1 MELRAV
7 KDSTNIENIKTNLRQ
22 ITKERDFLHLEVEK
36 RKKENEKLKIENNK
50 SKGDLSYEIEIAVK
64 KEKEKLM
71 EKIENLKLEN
81 ERKIFEINDLEMKLK
96 QKTAL
101 CGQL

>member
-1 MELRAV
+1 MICIKNFDR
-7 KDSTNIENIKTNLRQ
+7 ENRQ
-22 ITKERDFLHLEVEK
+22 KFQIRFQFSIWNKSCIWKPKEIGKLSRSGHK
-36 RKKENEKLKIENNK
+36 KKEKNFRNKDK

-96 QKTAL
+96 
-101 CGQL
+101 